1 LNLIAD
7 ESARCGKI
15 VKDLLLFSHRSDNE
29 FIDADLVT
37 AIEKSI
43 QLINHHLEINKIEL
57 IKELE
62 VDSVVLKC
70 NPQKIQQALI
80 SILINAIEAMPGGGR
95 LTVKLTRE
103 NNYAIIRVEDQG
115 AGIADKDIANIFEPF
130 YSTKEAG
137 SGTGL
142 GLAVVYGIVNNYNG
156 KVEVEKT
163 SAEGTTFKIVFPLM
177 KNDSELS

>member
-1 LNLIAD
+1 
-7 ESARCGKI
+7 
-15 VKDLLLFSHRSDNE
+15 
-29 FIDADLVT
+29 VT
-37 AIEKSI
+37 
-43 QLINHHLEINKIEL
+43 
-57 IKELE
+57 
-62 VDSVVLKC
+62 D
-70 NPQKIQQALI
+70 
-80 SILINAIEAMPGGGR
+80 
-95 LTVKLTRE
+95 
-103 NNYAIIRVEDQG
+103 EDQG

-142 GLAVVYGIVNNYNG
+142 GLAVVYGIVNNHNG